1 MKIIEK
7 FNEKSKNLAQTPPV
21 TIAFLGDSVT
31 QGCFDLY
38 CAGPNI
44 VQTDDFKGFLH
55 RSGTFPHARHF
66 CQKLRKIF
74 NMLYPEVPVNIINA
88 GISGGKAWEGAERL
102 DRDVLRFSP
111 DLCVVCFG
119 LNDCCGTQE
128 DDFER
133 YQNAMKEIFAALQNA
148 NIEVIFLTPNMMCT
162 NTSCHIE
169 NEAIKGIAD
178 AASQIQLSG
187 KLEQFLSAAKDIA
200 AGMDIPVCDCY
211 AKWKLLY
218 ECGVNIT
225 ELLSNRINHPT
236 PEMNWLFAGTLVET
250 MFH

>member
-7 FNEKSKNLAQTPPV
+7 FNEKSKNLAETPPV
-21 TIAFLGDSVT
+21 TLAFLGDSVT

-44 VQTDDFKGFLH
+44 VQTFFDAENAYH
-55 RSGTFPHARHF
+55 T
-66 CQKLRKIF
+66 KLRKIF

-102 DRDVLRFSP
+102 NRDVLRFSP

-128 DDFER
+128 DDSER
-133 YQNAMKEIFAALQNA
+133 YQNAMKEIFGVLQNA

-169 NEAIKGIAD
+169 SEAIKGIAD
-178 AASQIQLSG
+178 NASQIQLSG

-200 AGMDIPVCDCY
+200 VGMDIPVCDCY

-218 ECGVNIT
+218 ERGVNIT

-236 PEMNWLFAGTLVET
+236 PEMNWLFAGALVET